1 MLPSIDD
8 FNSALRNKYQ
18 ICIVCCHDGKIFMY
32 QAHRYVLKIFYNGT
46 IAKYKKM
53 KYNEYESQMLT
64 LCDFQNNGDI
74 SFKEL
79 PV

>member
-1 MLPSIDD
+1 
-8 FNSALRNKYQ
+8 
-18 ICIVCCHDGKIFMY
+18 MY